1 MTKSKHKGAT
11 KSAFINSPLNYQGS
25 KFDLLEQIIPLF
37 PKDIVNFH
45 DVFAGGA
52 SVAINVD
59 SQKTFIND
67 KQPLLWDFYLYLYL
81 FKKESVFEH
90 IDKLIDEFD
99 LSTQTNEKYLKLRS
113 FFNEINKFRQ
123 ERDNLIQDP
132 LADPKL
138 VKKMDELKNTKY
150 TLEKYIFSFFLL
162 VCYGFNNQIRFNKNL
177 EFNNPYG
184 GGRKYS
190 DVTKSKLNAFIDA
203 LKSKQIVFSSKH
215 FREYLTQDFTE
226 NDFIYLD
233 PPYLIT
239 DAAYNNDWSIYDD
252 MELFRLLDELNSKGI
267 KFAYS
272 NVLSHKGKINTFLI
286 DWAKQ
291 YNIHYLNKTYK
302 RSSHNT
308 SGNSQEILICN
319 Y

>member
-1 MTKSKHKGAT
+1 MTKSKNKGAT

-25 KFDLLEQIIPLF
+25 KFGLLEQIIPLF
-37 PKDIVNFH
+37 PKNIVNFH
-45 DVFAGGA
+45 DVFVGGA
-52 SVAINVD
+52 SVAINVNA
-59 SQKTFIND
+59 QKTFIND

-90 IDKLIDEFD
+90 IDRLIDEFD
-99 LSTQTNEKYLKLRS
+99 LSTPTNEKYLKLRS
-113 FFNEINKFRQ
+113 FFNEIHKFRQ
-123 ERDNLIQDP
+123 ERDKLIQDP
-132 LADPKL
+132 LADPHL
-138 VKKMDELKNTKY
+138 VKKMDKLKNTKY
-150 TLEKYIFSFFLL
+150 TLEKYVFSFFLL

-190 DVTKSKLNAFIDA
+190 DVTKNKLSSFIDV
-203 LKSKQIVFSSKH
+203 LKSKQVVLSSNH
-215 FREYLTQDFTE
+215 FKEYLGQDFTE

-252 MELFRLLDELNSKGI
+252 MELFRLLDELNRKDV

-272 NVLSHKGKINTFLI
+272 NVLSHKGKINNFLI

-308 SGNSQEILICN
+308 SGASQEILICN